1 MSIKTFISIS
11 VLSFLAL
18 SCQNSDSSQAADLQ
32 SSSSEK
38 AESVKM
44 EKAKSGA
51 YPTWESDS
59 AAQAYLE
66 LYGAENPE
74 RKIRIKTDFGDI
86 DIELYSNTPV
96 HRANMIYLIKEHQYF
111 NGTWFH
117 RVSKDHVIQAGNNDE
132 YSLKKRRDKIG
143 KYELPAEALGSN
155 YHSYG
160 AVAMARSY
168 SNNPE
173 KKSDPFEFYINLGKT
188 YSEAQLKLMEEEYDI
203 SLNAE
208 QVQLYSSVGGSPHLD
223 QEHTVIGRVLK
234 GMDVVEEIAKVET
247 DQGEWPLKN
256 IPIQIILN
264 K

>member
-18 SCQNSDSSQAADLQ
+18 ACQNPN
-32 SSSSEK
+32 SSEASRLPEPKSGK
-38 AESVKM
+38 AESIK
-44 EKAKSGA
+44 ETKASAPA
-51 YPTWESDS
+51 YPTWETDS
-59 AAQAYLE
+59 AAFVYLQQ
-66 LYGAENPE
+66 YGAENPE
-74 RKIRIKTDFGDI
+74 SRIRIKTDFGDI

-117 RVSKDHVIQAGNNDE
+117 RVSKGHVIQAGNNDE

-143 KYELPAEALGSN
+143 KYELPAEALGIN

-160 AVAMARSY
+160 SVAMARSY

-188 YSEAQLKLMEEEYDI
+188 YSPAQLKLMEEEYDI
-203 SLNAE
+203 TLNAD
-208 QVQLYSSVGGSPHLD
+208 QVQLYSTIGGSPHLD
-223 QEHTVIGRVLK
+223 QEHTVIGQVVK